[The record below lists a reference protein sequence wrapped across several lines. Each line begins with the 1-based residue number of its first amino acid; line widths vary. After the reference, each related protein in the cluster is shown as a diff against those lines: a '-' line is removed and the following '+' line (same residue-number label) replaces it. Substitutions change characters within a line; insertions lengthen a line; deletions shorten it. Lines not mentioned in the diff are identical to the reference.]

1 MIHPPDHDHSRHTLD
16 GHSLMHAL
24 LTRRIL
30 TLLIL
35 AMLSTL
41 SPCALAQV
49 DTDQA
54 TEPTPSEL
62 IESAQDALAPID
74 GLSDLELHSEGRVVV
89 ITGTAD
95 DSDAITQ
102 ANTALASTLDPDM
115 FRNEIALSMDI
126 NERFHGAA
134 ERMSQRLDRMI
145 GYLPLLPVAL
155 AVLLIAL
162 ILAWIVGKTDAI
174 FARLIRNPFLQG
186 IAQRAVQLG
195 VLLIGLLI
203 ALEILDAMALIGGV
217 LGAAGVLGLAIG
229 FAFRDLVENYIAS
242 ILLSLRQPF
251 RPKDHVIIDGQEGLV
266 TSMNTRTTVLTTFDG
281 NIVRIP
287 NAVVFKTTLTNYTTD
302 SRRRFSFTVGVGYDV
317 DLRLAIQ
324 TGIEVLSQTDGVM
337 QDPEPI
343 GIITELG
350 DSSITLKLFAWVNQ
364 DTHSF
369 SKVRSF
375 AMQRVKSRFDELDID
390 MPEPSYKVRLDTGA
404 DISIEHSEP
413 AATRAPSQ
421 LHASE
426 QQAPQSMAPDQTV
439 IEMAESEA
447 SSTENLLDGD
457 ARTE

>member
-1 MIHPPDHDHSRHTLD
+1 
-16 GHSLMHAL
+16 MHAHQH
-24 LTRRIL
+24 TRRIL

-35 AMLSTL
+35 AML
-41 SPCALAQV
+41 CMLAPAV
-49 DTDQA
+49 QA
-54 TEPTPSEL
+54 QDDPNETQDPTPSEI
-62 IESAQDALAPID
+62 IESAQDALAQID
-74 GLSDLELHSEGRVVV
+74 GLSDIELHSEGRIVV

-95 DSDAITQ
+95 DSETITQ
-102 ANTALASTLDPDM
+102 ASTALASTLDTDL

-134 ERMSQRLDRMI
+134 ERMGQRLDRMI

-174 FARLIRNPFLQG
+174 FARLINNPFLQG
-186 IAQRAVQLG
+186 IAQRAVQLA

-324 TGIEVLSQTDGVM
+324 TGIEVLSSTDGVM

-350 DSSITLKLFAWVNQ
+350 DSSITLKLFGWVNQ
-364 DTHSF
+364 DSHSF

-404 DISIEHSEP
+404 DISVEHNEP
-413 AATRAPSQ
+413 SATKTTHQ
-421 LHASE
+421 QHASE
-426 QQAPQSMAPDQTV
+426 QQAPQSMAPDKTV
-439 IEMAESEA
+439 IEMAESDA
-447 SSTENLLDGD
+447 SGTENLLDGD